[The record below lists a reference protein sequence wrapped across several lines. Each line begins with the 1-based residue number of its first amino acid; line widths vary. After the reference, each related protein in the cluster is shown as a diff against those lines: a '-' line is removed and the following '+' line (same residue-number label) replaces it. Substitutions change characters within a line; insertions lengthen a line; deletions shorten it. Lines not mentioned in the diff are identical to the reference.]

1 MIKPFKFLT
10 KPPLGEQLSYISEEV
25 QEAYRNRSINMD
37 LYRFV
42 EVTGPGQQPI
52 KMAVINAVNIC
63 HRQDWHYENYE
74 HYFDVEGREM
84 KLRILDIRSYRN
96 PVYSFFKIRYKMCL
110 ANLSLDRFDG
120 ENIVINQ
127 LRLNDEEYN
136 TLILQ
141 RPNRENI

>member
-1 MIKPFKFLT
+1 MIRPFKFLT
-10 KPPLGEQLSYISEEV
+10 KPSIEEQITYVSEQV
-25 QEAYRNRSINMD
+25 QEAYRNRDINLD
-37 LYRFV
+37 FYRFV
-42 EVTGPGQQPI
+42 EVIGPGQQPI

-63 HRQDWHYENYE
+63 HRQDWNYENYE

-84 KLRILDIRSYRN
+84 KLRILGIRSYRN
-96 PVYSFFKIRYKMCL
+96 PVYSFFKIRYG
-110 ANLSLDRFDG
+110 D

-141 RPNRENI
+141 RTERENI

>member
-1 MIKPFKFLT
+1 MKPFKFLT
-10 KPPLGEQLSYISEEV
+10 KPSIEEQITYVSEQV
-25 QEAYRNRSINMD
+25 QEAYRNRNINLD
-37 LYRFV
+37 FYRFV

-96 PVYSFFKIRYKMCL
+96 PVHSFFKIRYKMCL
-110 ANLSLDRFDG
+110 SNLSLDRFGD

-141 RPNRENI
+141 RPERENI